1 MKNRTV
7 LILSLTVLFL
17 LISLMLHVFTKDG
30 GFEILGLD
38 DNFFS
43 GFFLGL
49 GITCP
54 VQLIRIDDGF

>member
-1 MKNRTV
+1 
-7 LILSLTVLFL
+7 
-17 LISLMLHVFTKDG
+17 MLHVFTKDG
-30 GFEILGLD
+30 GFEILGLN